1 LGKELF
7 LDIQVLLID
16 DDRFI
21 HKVVRRA
28 IEPHGFGIACASDGE
43 EGLAMAL
50 EQVPEVILLDVEMPG
65 TNGYEVCTQLRENP
79 VTEHVPVVFLSS
91 KSSLRERLQGY
102 EVGADDYL
110 TKPFES
116 ENLVARLKV
125 LGKYRQDRQELH
137 AQYKLAQETAI
148 TAMTG
153 TSDFGHAVRYMEKI
167 LAYKTVEETING
179 LLEIIDQLNVDVVL
193 HLKEVDR
200 EQWFSTDGAIS
211 PLEKE
216 LVETSGDQ
224 RFLDFGCR
232 TLINFDPL
240 VMLVRNMPLDDME
253 RYGRLKDLMPV
264 LLSATDTKINSIR
277 TQQALVSQGT
287 DLKQSF
293 SFIRRNLFNVAK
305 NMVERRK
312 ESFQLGNRVVEK
324 LTMDMISMGLDEEQ
338 EIYIVERLD
347 ESFAELLDA
356 MDSGPMLKDSLSFIV
371 QNLENTVN
379 QHSELL
385 EAYLASQQ
393 RVVGT
398 TVSNEDDGVELF

>member
-1 LGKELF
+1 MN
-7 LDIQVLLID
+7 IQVLLID

-21 HKVVRRA
+21 HKVVKRA
-28 IEPHGFGIACASDGE
+28 IEPEGFGLACASDGE
-43 EGLAMAL
+43 EGLGMAL
-50 EQVPEVILLDVEMPG
+50 DQVPEVILLDVEMPG

-91 KSSLRERLQGY
+91 KSTLRERLQGY

-110 TKPFES
+110 TKPFEA

-167 LAYKTVEETING
+167 LTYQTVEETING
-179 LLEIIDQLNVDVVL
+179 LLEIIDHLNIDVVL
-193 HLKEVDR
+193 HLKESVG
-200 EQWFSTDGAIS
+200 EQWYSTDGAIS

-216 LVETSGDQ
+216 LVESSGEQ

-240 VMLVRNMPLDDME
+240 FMLVRNMPLDDME

-264 LLSATDTKINSIR
+264 LLSATDTKLNSIR
-277 TQQALVSQGT
+277 TQQALVSQGS

-293 SFIRRNLFNVAK
+293 SFIRRNLFDVAK
-305 NMVERRK
+305 SMVDRRK
-312 ESFQLGNRVVEK
+312 QSFQIGNRVIEK

-338 EIYIVERLD
+338 EVYIIERLD

-356 MDSGPMLKDSLSFIV
+356 MDSGPMLKESLSFIL
-371 QNLENTVN
+371 QNLQSTVT

-393 RVVGT
+393 RKIEIDEVD
-398 TVSNEDDGVELF
+398 DDGVELF